1 MIYVNLKRKNDGFF
15 LWKKNLFCDYMNVY
29 LVFLENVKIIDKL
42 KINMFLEWRFYI
54 VIMNVI
60 YFLMVI

>member
-42 KINMFLEWRFYI
+42 KINMFLE
-54 VIMNVI
+54 
-60 YFLMVI
+60 

>member
-1 MIYVNLKRKNDGFF
+1 MWIWREKMMDFF
-15 LWKKNLFCDYMNVY
+15 MEKNLFCDYMNVY
-29 LVFLENVKIIDKL
+29 LVLLENVKIIYKL

>member
-1 MIYVNLKRKNDGFF
+1 MDFF
-15 LWKKNLFCDYMNVY
+15 MEKNLFCDYMNVY
-29 LVFLENVKIIDKL
+29 LVLLENVKIIYKL